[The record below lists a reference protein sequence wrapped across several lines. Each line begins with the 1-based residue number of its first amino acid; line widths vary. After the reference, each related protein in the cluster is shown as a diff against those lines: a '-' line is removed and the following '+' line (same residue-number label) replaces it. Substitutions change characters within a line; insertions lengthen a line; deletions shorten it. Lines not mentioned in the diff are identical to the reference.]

1 MTASRRTSDT
11 GAHSRQVSD
20 IGSRSNSDG
29 SSAQPVLDVRDRRGS
44 ESAEK
49 RGSEAGS
56 EGSREQARPRLTP
69 RTRSASG
76 GGSTG
81 GQCIA
86 GAQD

>member
-69 RTRSASG
+69 RTRSTSG